1 MYKTL
6 SFLFFF
12 SFNVCILLVVSFLTS
27 NFEENEI
34 LKLEDNYLEKIDY
47 LENIINEKK
56 KFSQSTRKEGENDL
70 DKIIINSEIE
80 SINELKVDNA
90 KMINEKQLSQTDNEP
105 VDLQEMQPVPEN
117 IKIFDVEDNYI
128 VQYGVYKSDK
138 NLDEKTKTI
147 RSLLEEINIELNLQ
161 TIVSSNN
168 FKIVSQPMSKEN
180 ADILCKESKIKK
192 IECYVRKK

>member
-80 SINELKVDNA
+80 SVNELKVDNA

>member
-1 MYKTL
+1 
-6 SFLFFF
+6 
-12 SFNVCILLVVSFLTS
+12 
-27 NFEENEI
+27 
-34 LKLEDNYLEKIDY
+34 
-47 LENIINEKK
+47 
-56 KFSQSTRKEGENDL
+56 
-70 DKIIINSEIE
+70 
-80 SINELKVDNA
+80 
-90 KMINEKQLSQTDNEP
+90 MINEKQLSQTDNEP